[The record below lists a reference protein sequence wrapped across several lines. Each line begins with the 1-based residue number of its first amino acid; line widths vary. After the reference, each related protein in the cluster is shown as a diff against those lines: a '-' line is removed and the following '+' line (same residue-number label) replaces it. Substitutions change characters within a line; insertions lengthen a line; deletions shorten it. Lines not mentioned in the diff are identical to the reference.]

1 MKQKKIMV
9 SLVLIM
15 LLVIGGFGYMVYK
28 QDAEKEKMIA
38 IAHSGEAKKVY
49 ESFMKKRDKNAFTK
63 DGIIKSYKVDDKSLD
78 YNPMGGMFVNVV
90 INNSS
95 NLYMS
100 FNLVEEDNKLD
111 YANVVVS
118 GVLLDKLGEP
128 K

>member
-1 MKQKKIMV
+1 MGNSSISDEHV
-9 SLVLIM
+9 FFVAL
-15 LLVIGGFGYMVYK
+15 
-28 QDAEKEKMIA
+28 
-38 IAHSGEAKKVY
+38 H
-49 ESFMKKRDKNAFTK
+49 FTTR
-63 DGIIKSYKVDDKSLD
+63 GYKVDDKSLD

>member
-1 MKQKKIMV
+1 MKKKYWIL
-9 SLVLIM
+9 LVLI
-15 LLVIGGFGYMVYK
+15 LAVLGGSGYMVFK
-28 QDAEKEKMIA
+28 QHTEKEKMIA
-38 IAHSGEAKKVY
+38 IAHSEEAKKVY